1 MTETITGT
9 VYKIL
14 FNNNETGY
22 TVLKLDTKNGL
33 INATGKLPNIKSG
46 QEMIIEG
53 QWIIHPKFGKQFNI
67 QTSTTAAPQNKAGLI
82 KFLGSGLI
90 KGIGESFAE
99 TIVAYLGMDAINII
113 ETQPEKLEC
122 IPGIGPKRATSIQES
137 LKENKA
143 ISNLMIFL
151 QSKDIGTGL
160 ATKIY
165 KHYKHESLAVIQ
177 QNPYKLIDDLWGVGF
192 KTADSLALKIG
203 IKPFAQERIKAGISY
218 VITDALSQGNLYVE
232 AENLKLRVLTIL
244 EIGEDNLE
252 KIRQALQEMHSEGI
266 LKFITH
272 ENKHFLTL
280 HKYLI
285 LEQKIA
291 EFIKSRQSAREADI
305 NEIYEYLKKTNLN
318 TEQQKGII
326 NSFTNS
332 FTVITGGPGTGKT
345 TLVRELLRLLE
356 KLNKNYL
363 LAAPTG
369 RAAKRLIESTGRFA
383 STIHRL
389 LEFDVSIMGFK
400 HDEKNPLKGE
410 FVIIDEASMIDVFL
424 MHSLLK
430 ALPTNCH
437 VILIGDIDQRPSVG
451 PGNILSDIIE
461 SQIIP
466 TTRLNFIFRQAE
478 GSMIKSN
485 AHKVNNGEFIKQGD
499 DFIFIKE
506 DDPEKIYQH
515 LEKIYSYTLPL
526 KQIKNQDAIILTP
539 MNRASAGTQVLNNI
553 CQKLL
558 NEKETTG
565 VLVKG
570 VTIKK
575 NDRVMQITNNYEK
588 NVFNGDIGI
597 ITNISPE
604 TVDINFSDRVVQ
616 YENYELDQIV
626 LAYATTVHK
635 SQGSEFEAVIIP
647 IFTQHFTLLQRNLI
661 YTAITRAKKL
671 CIVIGQTKAIAMA
684 INNNKTFKRLT
695 FLKKLLMD

>member
-22 TVLKLDTKNGL
+22 TVLKLETKNGL
-33 INATGKLPNIKSG
+33 INATGNLPNIKSG

-305 NEIYEYLKKTNLN
+305 NEIYEYLKKTNL
-318 TEQQKGII
+318 
-326 NSFTNS
+326 
-332 FTVITGGPGTGKT
+332 
-345 TLVRELLRLLE
+345 
-356 KLNKNYL
+356 
-363 LAAPTG
+363 
-369 RAAKRLIESTGRFA
+369 
-383 STIHRL
+383 
-389 LEFDVSIMGFK
+389 
-400 HDEKNPLKGE
+400 
-410 FVIIDEASMIDVFL
+410 
-424 MHSLLK
+424 
-430 ALPTNCH
+430 
-437 VILIGDIDQRPSVG
+437 
-451 PGNILSDIIE
+451 
-461 SQIIP
+461 
-466 TTRLNFIFRQAE
+466 
-478 GSMIKSN
+478 
-485 AHKVNNGEFIKQGD
+485 
-499 DFIFIKE
+499 
-506 DDPEKIYQH
+506 
-515 LEKIYSYTLPL
+515 
-526 KQIKNQDAIILTP
+526 
-539 MNRASAGTQVLNNI
+539 
-553 CQKLL
+553 
-558 NEKETTG
+558 
-565 VLVKG
+565 
-570 VTIKK
+570 
-575 NDRVMQITNNYEK
+575 
-588 NVFNGDIGI
+588 
-597 ITNISPE
+597 
-604 TVDINFSDRVVQ
+604 
-616 YENYELDQIV
+616 
-626 LAYATTVHK
+626 
-635 SQGSEFEAVIIP
+635 
-647 IFTQHFTLLQRNLI
+647 
-661 YTAITRAKKL
+661 
-671 CIVIGQTKAIAMA
+671 CI
-684 INNNKTFKRLT
+684 
-695 FLKKLLMD
+695 

>member
-1 MTETITGT
+1 
-9 VYKIL
+9 
-14 FNNNETGY
+14 
-22 TVLKLDTKNGL
+22 
-33 INATGKLPNIKSG
+33 
-46 QEMIIEG
+46 
-53 QWIIHPKFGKQFNI
+53 
-67 QTSTTAAPQNKAGLI
+67 
-82 KFLGSGLI
+82 
-90 KGIGESFAE
+90 
-99 TIVAYLGMDAINII
+99 
-113 ETQPEKLEC
+113 
-122 IPGIGPKRATSIQES
+122 
-137 LKENKA
+137 
-143 ISNLMIFL
+143 
-151 QSKDIGTGL
+151 
-160 ATKIY
+160 
-165 KHYKHESLAVIQ
+165 
-177 QNPYKLIDDLWGVGF
+177 
-192 KTADSLALKIG
+192 
-203 IKPFAQERIKAGISY
+203 
-218 VITDALSQGNLYVE
+218 
-232 AENLKLRVLTIL
+232 
-244 EIGEDNLE
+244 
-252 KIRQALQEMHSEGI
+252 
-266 LKFITH
+266 
-272 ENKHFLTL
+272 
-280 HKYLI
+280 
-285 LEQKIA
+285 
-291 EFIKSRQSAREADI
+291 
-305 NEIYEYLKKTNLN
+305 
-318 TEQQKGII
+318 
-326 NSFTNS
+326 
-332 FTVITGGPGTGKT
+332 
-345 TLVRELLRLLE
+345 
-356 KLNKNYL
+356 
-363 LAAPTG
+363 
-369 RAAKRLIESTGRFA
+369 
-383 STIHRL
+383 
-389 LEFDVSIMGFK
+389 MGFK

-430 ALPTNCH
+430 ALPKNCH
-437 VILIGDIDQRPSVG
+437 VILIGDIDQLPSVG